1 MKSQQ
6 SHIRADH
13 KLWNKEKVA
22 LIMAGNSQKKFHS
35 RWFIGTVALAV
46 LLWIEGD
53 VCLFA
58 QSATGDEAT
67 ETLSKLQ
74 VYDIPEPNG
83 YIPEVY
89 KSPPQIVE
97 QIVNGK
103 KEWKLFYFCKYLTS
117 DELKQIIDEQYA
129 TKTVDP
135 KGKETITME
144 YNVSSSSATNQLIVK
159 CPAREDAEAVLETLN
174 QSDVPPIQVKID
186 CLISEIY
193 ADFTYDREVT
203 IAIENLF
210 GEDIALKP
218 SGTAFGADV
227 QQLIED
233 DEYLPAFPGASLRE
247 LVRARMGLNI
257 GYSSVSHEFTALID
271 LLESRG
277 FLKILMNPTIETING
292 KTATVKSTQ
301 DIPLQRIT
309 KTIPGAGN
317 TTVVQTETEYVD
329 VIDSLEITPHVFAD
343 GYIGLE
349 TNIVLGLGN
358 TPLGVKQTPILTKKE
373 IINKENRIRHGESL
387 IIGGMR
393 KTERFGVTRGVPI
406 LKDIPLIGFLFSSED
421 TEERAVETV
430 FILTPTIS
438 TNGRPREEIM
448 NEIERK
454 HESTHSS
461 SGLSDVITDPF
472 GTNARR
478 QEQEQKVLEAEQ
490 IRLESE
496 VEKANAI
503 IAIREANERADKAQ
517 EELNKIKTEAHLIKA
532 AAEQTTAEAQAKTKE
547 AEQAKTDA
555 NKAQEQANKAIA
567 EANDRA
573 NKAQEELNKIKTE
586 AQLIKDAAEQISAE
600 AQAKTKEAEQA
611 KADAKKAQEQ
621 ANKIIAETKADSGV
635 AEKDKAEGATTEIKE
650 NPENTKEEVRE
661 TKTENDNADSKA

>member
-1 MKSQQ
+1 
-6 SHIRADH
+6 
-13 KLWNKEKVA
+13 
-22 LIMAGNSQKKFHS
+22 MAGQSQKVFH
-35 RWFIGTVALAV
+35 RQWFMGTVALAV
-46 LLWIEGD
+46 VLWMGEQ
-53 VCLFA
+53 VHLFA
-58 QSATGDEAT
+58 QSTTGNEAT

-83 YIPEVY
+83 SIPEVY
-89 KSPPQIVE
+89 KSPPQIFE
-97 QIVNGK
+97 QTINGE
-103 KEWKLFYFCKYLTS
+103 KEWILFYFCKYLTS
-117 DELKQIIDEQYA
+117 DELKQIINEQYA
-129 TKTVDP
+129 TKTIDP
-135 KGKETITME
+135 KGKETITLE

-174 QSDVPPIQVKID
+174 QADVPPIQVKID

-193 ADFTYDREVT
+193 ADFTFDREVT

-227 QQLIED
+227 QQLIAD

-247 LVRARMGLNI
+247 LVRARIGLNI
-257 GYSSVSHEFTALID
+257 GYSSEDHEFTALID

-292 KTATVKSTQ
+292 KTAIVKSTQ

-387 IIGGMR
+387 IIGGIR
-393 KTERFGVTRGVPI
+393 KTEKFGVVRGIPL

-438 TNGRPREEIM
+438 TGGRPKEQNKQLFALARDHIKRQRDFYNDKKLLGVTSSEDGKEVLTLVSLRRKVAPTHFGEIGGEWDRELGTVVEPW
-448 NEIERK
+448 R
-454 HESTHSS
+454 
-461 SGLSDVITDPF
+461 LSIWRWKYD
-472 GTNARR
+472 
-478 QEQEQKVLEAEQ
+478 
-490 IRLESE
+490 
-496 VEKANAI
+496 KANQELILSSRGTFFRI
-503 IAIREANERADKAQ
+503 I
-517 EELNKIKTEAHLIKA
+517 LLP
-532 AAEQTTAEAQAKTKE
+532 
-547 AEQAKTDA
+547 
-555 NKAQEQANKAIA
+555 
-567 EANDRA
+567 
-573 NKAQEELNKIKTE
+573 
-586 AQLIKDAAEQISAE
+586 
-600 AQAKTKEAEQA
+600 
-611 KADAKKAQEQ
+611 
-621 ANKIIAETKADSGV
+621 
-635 AEKDKAEGATTEIKE
+635 E
-650 NPENTKEEVRE
+650 NPTPEVVISE
-661 TKTENDNADSKA
+661 KLWELQQKDDTVIVGQSPPKGL